1 MSKIY
6 HTSVRLIFI
15 KNRTKTDLY
24 YYIMETE
31 PPSHFQIWLK
41 KSFYLR
47 LTFLEMVAILV
58 CLANNMIKLY
68 GMKTKSLKFWF
79 LVTVSG
85 SGALRGISLLVI
97 MEQPSG
103 AWLDFLYTAPTLLW
117 IQSFIIFIGHLV
129 ICYQVLANKD
139 SNFVHQCICYS
150 PLCLGRLG
158 ILISIIIFLFLH

>member
-97 MEQPSG
+97 ME
-103 AWLDFLYTAPTLLW
+103 
-117 IQSFIIFIGHLV
+117 
-129 ICYQVLANKD
+129 
-139 SNFVHQCICYS
+139 
-150 PLCLGRLG
+150 
-158 ILISIIIFLFLH
+158 